1 MGKTFSEKILGLKAE
16 KDVVPGE
23 IIEVEPDVAMS
34 HDNTAAISS
43 TFYKIGV
50 DQVYNPEMHVVIL
63 DHCTPAANEKFAQ
76 NHKDIR
82 EFVRKQGIHNFY
94 DIHVGICHQ
103 VMPEKGHVWPGAL
116 IVGSDSH
123 TTSYGAFGAFSAGIG
138 RSEMAAIMARGKI
151 WLRVPETIKVI
162 VEGDFPDG
170 VSAKDLMLKI
180 AGEIGADG
188 ALYKAIEFCGPTI
201 DRMSVASRFVLTNMA
216 VEIGAKAGYMIPNP
230 ATLDYLKD
238 RVKRPIE
245 IIASDP
251 DADYEAEY
259 HFDVSALE
267 PMVAKPHTVDNV
279 VSVSE
284 VKGTKIDQIFFGSC
298 TNARVEDFEVVADV
312 LRGKKIHPDVRMLVF
327 PASQEVYLEVLRKG
341 WIEDLASA
349 GCVIMNPG
357 CGPCMGNH
365 AGVPA
370 NGEVSL
376 ATSNRNFKGRLGNKE
391 SFVYLVSPRTAAVS
405 ALTGKIEDFR
415 NLPQRHGDA
424 QRN

>member
-1 MGKTFSEKILGLKAE
+1 MGKTFSEKILGKKAG
-16 KDVVPGE
+16 KAVVPGE
-23 IIEVEPDVAMS
+23 IIEVQPDVAMS
-34 HDNTAAISS
+34 HDNTAAISK
-43 TFYKIGV
+43 TFYKIGT
-50 DQVYNPEMHVVIL
+50 DQVFAPDMHVVIL

-82 EFVRKQGIHNFY
+82 EFVKKQGIRNFY
-94 DIHVGICHQ
+94 DINVGICHQ
-103 VMPEKGHVWPGAL
+103 VMHEKGHVWPGAL

-151 WLRVPETIKVI
+151 WLRVPETIKII
-162 VEGDFPDG
+162 VEGEFPEG

-201 DRMSVASRFVLTNMA
+201 DKMSVASRFVLTNMA
-216 VEIGAKAGYMIPNP
+216 VEIGAKAGYMVPNQ
-230 ATLDYLKD
+230 ATLDYLKG
-238 RVKRPIE
+238 RVRHPFE
-245 IIASDP
+245 IVESDP
-251 DADYEAEY
+251 DAEFEAEY
-259 HFDVSALE
+259 RFDVSQLE
-267 PMVAKPHTVDNV
+267 PMIAKPHTVDNV
-279 VSVSE
+279 VPVSA
-284 VKGTKIDQIFFGSC
+284 VKGTKIDQVFFGSC
-298 TNARVEDFEVVADV
+298 TNARVEDFEVVTEV
-312 LRGKKIHPDVRMLVF
+312 LRGKKVHPDVRMLVF
-327 PASQEVYLEVLRKG
+327 PASREVYLEVLKRG
-341 WIEDLASA
+341 WIAELVEA

-365 AGVPA
+365 EGVPA

-405 ALTGKIEDFR
+405 ALTGKIEDF
-415 NLPQRHGDA
+415 
-424 QRN
+424 